1 MVGSGRKR
9 KKEEK
14 AKTQL
19 KKPKTA
25 PGKHLPK
32 GTNETRTQF
41 KVAKIVVPG
50 QKGESGSQGA
60 AGGVGPVTT
69 KKLTLK
75 DVLGKISH
83 FSNAVRTDGLEGL
96 KELLLGTSAPSLVSA
111 NLSSILGALMPVVQ
125 DRERKM
131 RKLATACISEV
142 MAHTP
147 ASSLAPLHPLLS
159 AHLCCALTHIDP
171 RIQQDALNTLDCLL
185 QQAPNFISDT
195 AALLLPNCLDQISA
209 KKQAQGTEK
218 KNTSGPHVAANL
230 SETMSSL
237 QWRLNVLSR
246 IEKILE
252 IVTPSSLLATK
263 CPPPLVKF
271 TPGASLPVYTS
282 SPPAMPLSSL
292 GTSSSSSSLQQHLT
306 SVMPLL
312 LETWVEARAEEEKEG
327 RKKNKSSVLS
337 KEVAELLAC
346 EAGILNKLLRLMD
359 EKVLDKTIEKSG
371 SDIETHFIN
380 PLPYSCQTAT
390 LAETNV
396 LLTVVAI
403 TLGKIPSDEVLLTI
417 LKSKAPSGSRLA
429 LVKGLT
435 QGPHK
440 IEHKVEEACVATLM
454 DIHAGRGIEG
464 DEAGKLLVEEC
475 LKGKSGLVVNW
486 VKELPSRLLSCLLD
500 TNDEEKDKLGS
511 DKEEEALALADSC
524 LVLAKAGN
532 VELAPTF
539 LANLKDIQ
547 DNAPADTDLLRQKL
561 DWARQHLS
569 RIPAVC

>member
-32 GTNETRTQF
+32 GTNETKTQF

-50 QKGESGSQGA
+50 QKGEASSQGS
-60 AGGVGPVTT
+60 AGGPVTN

-96 KELLLGTSAPSLVSA
+96 KELLTGPSAGALVSS

-142 MAHTP
+142 MGHTP
-147 ASSLAPLHPLLS
+147 ASSLAPLHSLLS

-185 QQAPNFISDT
+185 QLAPNFIKDT
-195 AALLLPNCLDQISA
+195 APLLLPNCLDQISA

-218 KNTSGPHVAANL
+218 KSSGPHVAANL

-252 IVTPSSLLATK
+252 IITPASLVTVRSSVV
-263 CPPPLVKF
+263 PVKF
-271 TPGASLPVYTS
+271 TPGSCFPILNSL
-282 SPPAMPLSSL
+282 SPPLPLSSL
-292 GTSSSSSSLQQHLT
+292 STSSSSSSLQQHLT
-306 SVMPLL
+306 SVLPLL
-312 LETWVEARAEEEKEG
+312 LETWVEARAEEGKEG
-327 RKKNKSSVLS
+327 RKNIKSSALT

-346 EAGILNKLLRLMD
+346 ETGILNKLLKLME
-359 EKVLDKTIEKSG
+359 EKVLSKAIEKFG
-371 SDIETHFIN
+371 SDLETHFLK
-380 PLPYSCQTAT
+380 PLPYSCPTT
-390 LAETNV
+390 PLAETNV
-396 LLTVVAI
+396 LLSVVAI
-403 TLGKIPSDEVLLTI
+403 TLGKIPGSEVLL
-417 LKSKAPSGSRLA
+417 
-429 LVKGLT
+429 
-435 QGPHK
+435 
-440 IEHKVEEACVATLM
+440 
-454 DIHAGRGIEG
+454 
-464 DEAGKLLVEEC
+464 
-475 LKGKSGLVVNW
+475 
-486 VKELPSRLLSCLLD
+486 
-500 TNDEEKDKLGS
+500 LGS
-511 DKEEEALALADSC
+511 
-524 LVLAKAGN
+524 
-532 VELAPTF
+532 
-539 LANLKDIQ
+539 
-547 DNAPADTDLLRQKL
+547 
-561 DWARQHLS
+561 
-569 RIPAVC
+569 

>member
-32 GTNETRTQF
+32 GTNETKTQF

-50 QKGESGSQGA
+50 QKGEASSQGS
-60 AGGVGPVTT
+60 AGGPVTN

-96 KELLLGTSAPSLVSA
+96 KELLTGPSAGALVSS

-142 MAHTP
+142 MGHTP
-147 ASSLAPLHPLLS
+147 ASSLAPLHSLLS

-185 QQAPNFISDT
+185 QQAPSFIKDT

-209 KKQAQGTEK
+209 KKQAQGSTEK
-218 KNTSGPHVAANL
+218 KSSSGPHVAANL

-252 IVTPSSLLATK
+252 IVTPTSLQAVQSSLD
-263 CPPPLVKF
+263 PVEF
-271 TPGASLPVYTS
+271 TPGASFSIFAS
-282 SPPAMPLSSL
+282 SPPPLPLSSL
-292 GTSSSSSSLQQHLT
+292 STSSTSSSLQQHLT
-306 SVMPLL
+306 SVLPLL
-312 LETWVEARAEEEKEG
+312 LETWVEARAEEEKEVR
-327 RKKNKSSVLS
+327 RKSKSSTLT
-337 KEVAELLAC
+337 KEVAELLTC
-346 EAGILNKLLRLMD
+346 ETGILNKLLRLMED
-359 EKVLDKTIEKSG
+359 KVLSKAVEKFG
-371 SDIETHFIN
+371 SDLETHFLN
-380 PLPYSCQTAT
+380 PLPYSCPTSP

-396 LLTVVAI
+396 LLSVVAI
-403 TLGKIPSDEVLLTI
+403 NLGKILSSEVLVGI

-429 LVKGLT
+429 LVKGLMR
-435 QGPHK
+435 GHEK
-440 IEHKVEEACVATLM
+440 IEQKVEEACVATLM
-454 DIHAGRGIEG
+454 EVHAGRGCEG
-464 DEAGKLLVEEC
+464 DEAAKLLVEEC
-475 LKGKSGLVVNW
+475 LKGKAELVVDW
-486 VKELPSRLLSCLLD
+486 VRGLPAQLVACLGNNKEE
-500 TNDEEKDKLGS
+500 EEKGGQMDRGK
-511 DKEEEALALADSC
+511 EALALADSC
-524 LVLAKAGN
+524 LTLAKASN
-532 VELAPTF
+532 AELAPVF
-539 LANLKDIQ
+539 LARLSDIKEI
-547 DNAPADTDLLRQKL
+547 APADASLLLQRL
-561 DWARQHLS
+561 DWARLHLV
-569 RIPAVC
+569 RVPVAC

>member
-32 GTNETRTQF
+32 GTNETKTSF

-50 QKGESGSQGA
+50 QKGEAGSQGS
-60 AGGVGPVTT
+60 AGGPVTN

-96 KELLLGTSAPSLVSA
+96 KELLTGASASALVSS

-131 RKLATACISEV
+131 RKLATGCISEV
-142 MAHTP
+142 MLHTP
-147 ASSLAPLHPLLS
+147 ASSLAPLHSLLS

-185 QQAPNFISDT
+185 KQAPSFIKDT

-209 KKQAQGTEK
+209 KKQGAPGTAEK
-218 KNTSGPHVAANL
+218 KSSSGPNIAANL

-246 IEKILE
+246 IENILE
-252 IVTPSSLLATK
+252 IVTPASLLAVQS
-263 CPPPLVKF
+263 PLDPVKF
-271 TPGASLPVYTS
+271 TPGASFSIFTC
-282 SPPAMPLSSL
+282 SPPTLPLSSL
-292 GTSSSSSSLQQHLT
+292 STSSTSSSIQQHLT
-306 SVMPLL
+306 SVLPLL

-327 RKKNKSSVLS
+327 RRKSKSSTLT
-337 KEVAELLAC
+337 KEQAELLTC
-346 EAGILNKLLRLMD
+346 ETGILNKLLRLMED
-359 EKVLDKTIEKSG
+359 KVLGKAVEKFG
-371 SDIETHFIN
+371 SDLQTHFLN
-380 PLPYSCQTAT
+380 PLPYSCPSAP

-396 LLTVVAI
+396 LLSVVAI
-403 TLGKIPSDEVLLTI
+403 NLAKIPSSEV
-417 LKSKAPSGSRLA
+417 S
-429 LVKGLT
+429 
-435 QGPHK
+435 
-440 IEHKVEEACVATLM
+440 
-454 DIHAGRGIEG
+454 
-464 DEAGKLLVEEC
+464 
-475 LKGKSGLVVNW
+475 
-486 VKELPSRLLSCLLD
+486 
-500 TNDEEKDKLGS
+500 
-511 DKEEEALALADSC
+511 
-524 LVLAKAGN
+524 VLRFHSIFD
-532 VELAPTF
+532 F
-539 LANLKDIQ
+539 LRAHIKKMSQ
-547 DNAPADTDLLRQKL
+547 S
-561 DWARQHLS
+561 HL
-569 RIPAVC
+569 IF

>member
-32 GTNETRTQF
+32 GTNETKTQF

-50 QKGESGSQGA
+50 QKGEATSQGS
-60 AGGVGPVTT
+60 AGGPVTN

-96 KELLLGTSAPSLVSA
+96 KELLTGPSAGTLVSS

-142 MAHTP
+142 MGHTP
-147 ASSLAPLHPLLS
+147 ASSLAPLHSLLS

-185 QQAPNFISDT
+185 KQAPSFIKDT

-209 KKQAQGTEK
+209 KKQVQGSTEK
-218 KNTSGPHVAANL
+218 KSSGPHVAANL

-252 IVTPSSLLATK
+252 IVTPASLLAVQK
-263 CPPPLVKF
+263 SLDPVKFSPGAAFSILSRSPPPL
-271 TPGASLPVYTS
+271 
-282 SPPAMPLSSL
+282 PLSSL
-292 GTSSSSSSLQQHLT
+292 STSSTSSSLQQHLT
-306 SVMPLL
+306 SVLPLL

-327 RKKNKSSVLS
+327 RRKSKSSTLT

-346 EAGILNKLLRLMD
+346 ETGILNKLLRLMD
-359 EKVLDKTIEKSG
+359 DKVLGKAVEKFG
-371 SDIETHFIN
+371 SDLETHFLN
-380 PLPYSCQTAT
+380 PLPYSCPTAP

-396 LLTVVAI
+396 LLAVVAI
-403 TLGKIPSDEVLLTI
+403 NLGKVLSSEVLVGI

-429 LVKGLT
+429 LVKGLMRE
-435 QGPHK
+435 HEK
-440 IEHKVEEACVATLM
+440 IEKKVEEACVATLVEV
-454 DIHAGRGIEG
+454 HAGRGCEG
-464 DEAGKLLVEEC
+464 DEAAKLLVEEC
-475 LKGKSGLVVNW
+475 LKGKADLVVDW
-486 VKELPSRLLSCLLD
+486 VRGLPGQLVTCLGNSKEE
-500 TNDEEKDKLGS
+500 EEKEGKLDRG
-511 DKEEEALALADSC
+511 KEALALADSC
-524 LVLAKAGN
+524 LTLAKASN
-532 VELAPTF
+532 SELAPVF
-539 LANLKDIQ
+539 LARLADIKEL
-547 DNAPADTDLLRQKL
+547 APADASLLLQRL
-561 DWARQHLS
+561 DWARHHLV
-569 RIPAVC
+569 RVPVAC